1 MLGKWRQTR
10 PEEEARAELGAL
22 FDQYSPGLLAYAAGL
37 LSSHEDAEEVLQ
49 EAFARYFSVLLQ
61 GKPATTPEAY
71 LYRSTRNLAYSRL
84 RRRRLFGR
92 LLRESPAQ
100 SSWLRPLNGTAPHP
114 PLLVESALAALPARQ
129 REVVTLKVFEGRTFG
144 EIARLLNI
152 SPNTAASRYRYA
164 LEKLRPLLE
173 EHADAP

>member
-1 MLGKWRQTR
+1 
-10 PEEEARAELGAL
+10 
-22 FDQYSPGLLAYAAGL
+22 
-37 LSSHEDAEEVLQ
+37 
-49 EAFARYFSVLLQ
+49 
-61 GKPATTPEAY
+61 

-84 RRRRLFGR
+84 RRRLLFGQ
-92 LLRESPAQ
+92 LLRESPVH
-100 SSWLRPLNGTAPHP
+100 SSWLRPLNGAAPRP
-114 PLLVESALAALPARQ
+114 LLLVENALAALPARQ
-129 REVVTLKVFEGRTFG
+129 REVVVLKVYEGRTFG